1 MKPDEDGPAQRLASR
16 SVYDGKILQLVIE
29 EVRLPNGGEAT
40 LEMIRHPGASAV
52 VALTD
57 NLEVLLVRQYRH
69 ATGDWL
75 LEVPAGKLDRG
86 EEPQTCARREMEEET
101 GYRAGDLKSLGWIW
115 TTPGF
120 TDEKIWLYLG
130 TGLEKTQQNL
140 QGDEDLRVER
150 LLFSEAVRMAQ
161 EGGITDGKSICAL
174 LRAHYILDSGE
185 RAPRDSG

>member
-75 LEVPAGKLDRG
+75 LEVPAGKLDPG

-185 RAPRDSG
+185 RAPQDNG

>member
-75 LEVPAGKLDRG
+75 LEVPAGKLDPG

-185 RAPRDSG
+185 RAPRDNG

>member
-75 LEVPAGKLDRG
+75 LEVPAGKLDPG
-86 EEPQTCARREMEEET
+86 EGPQTCARREMEEET

-185 RAPRDSG
+185 RAPRDNG

>member
-75 LEVPAGKLDRG
+75 LEVPAGKLDPG